1 MDHSDQHSSGY
12 DDDLHN
18 QQSSSGNLSWSDAI
32 NKVLKSGKNKDRVV
46 LSKAKKEKK
55 QRIDEEETSKE
66 KRMKIDW
73 ESKARLKSDA
83 SDREKERVL
92 ASIATKGVVQLF
104 NSCLNMKSQ
113 IKR

>member
-32 NKVLKSGKNKDRVV
+32 DKVLKSGKDKAV
-46 LSKAKKEKK
+46 LSRAKKEKK
-55 QRIDEEETSKE
+55 QGIDEEETSKE

-73 ESKARLKSDA
+73 ETKARLKPDA

-92 ASIATKGVVQLF
+92 TSIATKGVVQLF
-104 NSCLNMKSQ
+104 NSCLNMKSET
-113 IKR
+113 KR